1 MLNIIQNITEET
13 GQPPSGSYIGSY
25 FPVFSLASQV
35 ILIECKENG
44 VVYFRQALLIRWDI
58 GNIFKFLCWRF
69 VTSKVSVVN
78 NNTH

>member
-25 FPVFSLASQV
+25 LPVFSLASQV

-44 VVYFRQALLIRWDI
+44 VVYFRQALLIR
-58 GNIFKFLCWRF
+58 
-69 VTSKVSVVN
+69 
-78 NNTH
+78 